1 MPRGSYEASDKPLSR
16 ILRTEQKRY
25 QIPRYQRNYNWKRS
39 QYETLWN
46 DLLDDFGKT
55 SRGLFLGTILLNL
68 PDTKAG
74 DDERTQVIDGQ
85 QRMITLTILLS
96 SIRDAFHRLESWN
109 DASRVQG
116 NYISNSDF
124 GDEEEIPV
132 LIPGAKLQP
141 FFSNYIQ
148 HYPRTGD
155 DFTLMQAVSEE
166 EKNVE
171 RCRKFF
177 DSQIKKQLK
186 ESGGHID
193 QVAWLRD
200 FMKTINDV
208 ILICIEVEYE
218 EDAYAVFESVNA
230 KGMELTLADLLKNL
244 IFRNLRPNEEGE
256 DTAQRQWDQIIENL
270 DGTGFPMKKFI
281 RYYWLSK
288 YDFLTESKL
297 FDAVNQKLKIEKMQT
312 WQQFLDDMVN
322 ESARLRRLTHPDSE
336 NYSDLDSPRRISDAL
351 EAISLMGVS
360 QVYVLLLAIS
370 RNLSLKKKW
379 QGDLE
384 FLENFCF
391 RYNVIGKGQ
400 AVRVEKSF
408 SNYAREIEGVRKLEG
423 GARIKKLNS
432 ILDRLRNEFSQLARD
447 HVPKELFVEG
457 FNREM
462 QYSTT
467 PKKKHVLGY
476 VLLKLNDH
484 IGGGTGE
491 LQVDPRMV
499 NIEHVLPQKPV
510 QWGLDEKEIEDYVH
524 SIGNL
529 TYLSKKLNSEIG
541 NKPIVEKI
549 EKLKES
555 ELPMVKKLVK
565 TIEDNQLVWNDKAI
579 YSRANDMAEMSFE
592 EVWKI

>member
-25 QIPRYQRNYNWKRS
+25 QIPRYQRNYSWKRS

-46 DLLDDFGKT
+46 DLLDERKRPV
-55 SRGLFLGTILLNL
+55 SRGMFLGTILLNL
-68 PDTKAG
+68 PETYDH
-74 DDERTQVIDGQ
+74 RTEVIDGQ

-96 SIRDAFHRLESWN
+96 SIRDAFN
-109 DASRVQG
+109 DLSDFNNASKLQR
-116 NYISNSDF
+116 NYIANSDL

-132 LIPGAKLQP
+132 LITGAKLQP
-141 FFSNYIQ
+141 FFSNHIQ
-148 HYPRTGD
+148 HFPRTD

-177 DSQIKKQLK
+177 DAQIKKQLK
-186 ESGGHID
+186 EVPDHV
-193 QVAWLRD
+193 QRNAWLVSLS
-200 FMKTINDV
+200 KTITQV
-208 ILICIEVEYE
+208 ILISIEVEFE

-312 WQQFLDDMVN
+312 WQQFLDDLVN

-336 NYSDLDSPRRISDAL
+336 DYSDLDSPRRISEAL
-351 EAISLMGVS
+351 QAISLMGVS

-432 ILDRLRNEFSQLARD
+432 ILDKLRNEFSQLAKD

-457 FNREM
+457 FNREI

-467 PKKKHVLGY
+467 PKKKNVLGY

-499 NIEHVLPQKPV
+499 NIEHVLPQKPA

-549 EKLKES
+549 VKLKES

-565 TIEDNQLVWNDKAI
+565 TIEDNQLVWNEKAI
-579 YSRANDMAEMSFE
+579 DARANDLAVISFE

>member
-1 MPRGSYEASDKPLSR
+1 MPRGSYEASDKYLSM
-16 ILRTEQKRY
+16 ILKAEQKRY
-25 QIPRYQRNYNWKRS
+25 QIPRYQRNYSWKRT

-46 DLLDDFGKT
+46 DILDDRVKT

-68 PDTKAG
+68 PEKEG
-74 DDERTQVIDGQ
+74 ERIEVIDGQ
-85 QRMITLTILLS
+85 QRLITLTILLS
-96 SIRDAFHRLESWN
+96 SIRDTLDGLGDPGAAMKVHTS
-109 DASRVQG
+109 
-116 NYISNSDF
+116 YIADSEYA
-124 GDEEEIPV
+124 GEEEIPI
-132 LIPGAKLQP
+132 LITGRKLKK

-148 HYPRTGD
+148 QFPRNGD
-155 DFTLMQAVSEE
+155 DFALMTAQSEE

-171 RCRKFF
+171 KCRKFF
-177 DSQIKKQLK
+177 DSQIKKQLN
-186 ESGGHID
+186 ETSDHAERIN
-193 QVAWLRD
+193 WLISIW
-200 FMKTINDV
+200 KTVEKIV
-208 ILICIEVEYE
+208 LISIEVEFE

-244 IFRNLRPNEEGE
+244 IFRHLPKNEEGI
-256 DTAQRQWDQIIENL
+256 DTAQRQWDEVIQNL
-270 DGTGFPMKKFI
+270 DGTGFSLKKFI
-281 RYYWLSK
+281 RYFWLSK

-297 FDAVNQKLKIEKMQT
+297 FDAVKQRIKIEKLQT
-312 WQQFLDDMVN
+312 WQQLLDNMVE
-322 ESARLRRLTHPDSE
+322 ESARLRRLTHPDPE
-336 NYSDLDSPRRISDAL
+336 HYSDLESPRRISEAL

-370 RNLSLKKKW
+370 RNISLKKKW

-400 AVRVEKSF
+400 AVRVEKLF

-447 HVPKELFVEG
+447 HVPKELFVDG

-462 QYSTT
+462 RYSTT

-476 VLLKLNDH
+476 ALLKINDH
-484 IGGGTGE
+484 IGEGTGE

-565 TIEDNQLVWNDKAI
+565 TIEDNQLVWNEKAI
-579 YSRANDMAEMSFE
+579 DARANDLALISFE

>member
-25 QIPRYQRNYNWKRS
+25 QIPRYQRNYSWKRS
-39 QYETLWN
+39 QYETLLN
-46 DLLDDFGKT
+46 DLLDEREGPA
-55 SRGLFLGTILLNL
+55 SRGMFLGTILLNL
-68 PDTKAG
+68 P
-74 DDERTQVIDGQ
+74 EVEEHRTEVIDGQ
-85 QRMITLTILLS
+85 QRLITLTILLS
-96 SIRDAFHRLESWN
+96 SIRDAFHGLEQFPA
-109 DASRVQG
+109 ASMVQG

-124 GDEEEIPV
+124 GDEENIPV
-132 LIPGAKLQP
+132 LITGAKLQE

-148 HYPRTGD
+148 HYPRND
-155 DFTLMQAVSEE
+155 DFILMQAVNEE

-177 DSQIKKQLK
+177 DSQIKKHLK
-186 ESGGHID
+186 EQKGH
-193 QVAWLRD
+193 VAKTTWLVS
-200 FMKTINDV
+200 FMKTIENV
-208 ILICIEVEYE
+208 ILISIEVEFE

-281 RYYWLSK
+281 RYFWLSK

-297 FDAVNQKLKIEKMQT
+297 FDAVKQKLKVEKMQT
-312 WQQFLDDMVN
+312 WQQFLDDLVN
-322 ESARLRRLTHPDSE
+322 ESARLRRLTHPDFEDYSE
-336 NYSDLDSPRRISDAL
+336 LDSPRRISEAL

-432 ILDRLRNEFSQLARD
+432 ILDRLRNDLSQLAKN

-462 QYSTT
+462 RYSTT
-467 PKKKHVLGY
+467 PKKKHILGY

-499 NIEHVLPQKPV
+499 NIEHILPQKPV

-549 EKLKES
+549 VKLKDS

-565 TIEDNQLVWNDKAI
+565 TIEENQLVWNDKAI
-579 YSRANDMAEMSFE
+579 SARSNHLAEMSFE

>member
-25 QIPRYQRNYNWKRS
+25 QIPRYQRNYSWKRS

-46 DLLDDFGKT
+46 DLLDERKRPV
-55 SRGLFLGTILLNL
+55 SRGMFLGTILLNL
-68 PDTKAG
+68 PET
-74 DDERTQVIDGQ
+74 DDHRTEVIDGQ

-96 SIRDAFHRLESWN
+96 SIRDAFN
-109 DASRVQG
+109 DLSDFNNASKLQR
-116 NYISNSDF
+116 NYIANSDL

-132 LIPGAKLQP
+132 LITGAKLQP
-141 FFSNYIQ
+141 FFSNHIQ
-148 HYPRTGD
+148 HFPRTD

-177 DSQIKKQLK
+177 DAQIKKQLK
-186 ESGGHID
+186 EIPDHV
-193 QVAWLRD
+193 QRNAWLVSLS
-200 FMKTINDV
+200 KTITQV
-208 ILICIEVEYE
+208 ILISIEVEFE

-312 WQQFLDDMVN
+312 WQQFLDDLVN

-336 NYSDLDSPRRISDAL
+336 DYSDLDSPRRISEAL
-351 EAISLMGVS
+351 QAISLMGVS

-408 SNYAREIEGVRKLEG
+408 SNYAREIEGIRKLEG

-432 ILDRLRNEFSQLARD
+432 ILDKLRNEFSQLARD

-457 FNREM
+457 FNREI

-467 PKKKHVLGY
+467 PKKKNVLGY

-499 NIEHVLPQKPV
+499 NIEHVLPQKPA

-549 EKLKES
+549 VKLKES

-565 TIEDNQLVWNDKAI
+565 TIEDNQLVWNEKAI
-579 YSRANDMAEMSFE
+579 DARANDLAVISFE

>member
-25 QIPRYQRNYNWKRS
+25 QIPRYQRNYSWKRS

-46 DLLDDFGKT
+46 DLLDERKRPV
-55 SRGLFLGTILLNL
+55 SRGMFLGTILLNL
-68 PDTKAG
+68 PET
-74 DDERTQVIDGQ
+74 DDHRTEVIDGQ

-96 SIRDAFHRLESWN
+96 SIRDAFN
-109 DASRVQG
+109 DLSDFNNASKLQR
-116 NYISNSDF
+116 NYIANSDL

-132 LIPGAKLQP
+132 LITGAKLQP
-141 FFSNYIQ
+141 FFSNHIQ
-148 HYPRTGD
+148 HFPRTD

-177 DSQIKKQLK
+177 DAQIKKQLK
-186 ESGGHID
+186 EVPDHV
-193 QVAWLRD
+193 QRNAWLVSLS
-200 FMKTINDV
+200 KTITQV
-208 ILICIEVEYE
+208 ILISIEVEFE

-312 WQQFLDDMVN
+312 WQQFLDDLVN

-336 NYSDLDSPRRISDAL
+336 DYSDLDSPRRISEAL
-351 EAISLMGVS
+351 QAISLMGVS

-432 ILDRLRNEFSQLARD
+432 ILDKLRNEFSQLAKD

-457 FNREM
+457 FNREI

-467 PKKKHVLGY
+467 PKKKNVLGY

-499 NIEHVLPQKPV
+499 NIEHVLPQKPA

-549 EKLKES
+549 VKLKES

-565 TIEDNQLVWNDKAI
+565 TIEDNQLVWNEKAI
-579 YSRANDMAEMSFE
+579 DARANDLAVISFE

>member
-25 QIPRYQRNYNWKRS
+25 QIPRYQRNYSWKRS

-46 DLLDDFGKT
+46 DLLDERKRPV
-55 SRGLFLGTILLNL
+55 SRGMFLGTILLNL
-68 PDTKAG
+68 PET
-74 DDERTQVIDGQ
+74 DDHRTEVIDGQ

-96 SIRDAFHRLESWN
+96 SIRDAFN
-109 DASRVQG
+109 DLSDFNNASKLQR
-116 NYISNSDF
+116 NYIANSDL

-132 LIPGAKLQP
+132 LITGAKLQP
-141 FFSNYIQ
+141 FFSNHIQ
-148 HYPRTGD
+148 HFPRTD

-177 DSQIKKQLK
+177 DAQIKKQLK
-186 ESGGHID
+186 EIPDHV
-193 QVAWLRD
+193 QRNAWLVSLS
-200 FMKTINDV
+200 KTITQV
-208 ILICIEVEYE
+208 ILISIEVEFE

-312 WQQFLDDMVN
+312 WQQFLDDLVN

-336 NYSDLDSPRRISDAL
+336 DYSDLDSPRRISEAL
-351 EAISLMGVS
+351 QAISLMGVS

-432 ILDRLRNEFSQLARD
+432 ILDKLRNEFSQLAKD

-457 FNREM
+457 FNREI

-467 PKKKHVLGY
+467 PKKKNVLGY

-499 NIEHVLPQKPV
+499 NIEHVLPQKPA

-549 EKLKES
+549 VKLKES

-565 TIEDNQLVWNDKAI
+565 TIEDNQLVWNEKAI
-579 YSRANDMAEMSFE
+579 DARANDLAVISFE

>member
-25 QIPRYQRNYNWKRS
+25 QIPRYQRNYSWKRS

-46 DLLDDFGKT
+46 DLLDEMKRPV
-55 SRGLFLGTILLNL
+55 SRGMFLGTILLNL
-68 PDTKAG
+68 PET
-74 DDERTQVIDGQ
+74 DDHRTEVIDGQ

-96 SIRDAFHRLESWN
+96 SIRDAFN
-109 DASRVQG
+109 DLSDFNNASRVQG
-116 NYISNSDF
+116 NYIANSDF

-132 LIPGAKLQP
+132 LITGAKLQP

-148 HYPRTGD
+148 HFPRTD
-155 DFTLMQAVSEE
+155 DFTLMQADSEE

-177 DSQIKKQLK
+177 DAQIKKQLK
-186 ESGGHID
+186 EIPDHV
-193 QVAWLRD
+193 QRNAWLVSLS
-200 FMKTINDV
+200 KTITQV
-208 ILICIEVEYE
+208 ILISIEVEFE

-312 WQQFLDDMVN
+312 WQQFLDDLVN

-336 NYSDLDSPRRISDAL
+336 DYSDLDSPRRISEAL

-400 AVRVEKSF
+400 AVRVEKLF
-408 SNYAREIEGVRKLEG
+408 SNYGREIEGVRKLEG
-423 GARIKKLNS
+423 GARIKNLNS
-432 ILDRLRNEFSQLARD
+432 ILDRLRNELSQLARD

-510 QWGLDEKEIEDYVH
+510 QWGLDEKEVEDYVH

-549 EKLKES
+549 VKLKES

-579 YSRANDMAEMSFE
+579 YARASEMAVISFE